1 MMGIDKNTLVKLV
14 GFPATLIHGDP
25 LVLDRWLWLKAR
37 LPRTRNDE
45 RLLDVGCGTGAF
57 SIGAALR
64 GYRALGLSWDER
76 NQSVAEKR
84 AMLCTASSAHF
95 EILDVRGLD
104 RRTDLLSNFDVVI
117 CFETIEHVM
126 EDFKL
131 MRSMAACLKPGGRLL
146 LTTPYM
152 LYNAIS
158 AGDTGPFSP
167 VESGWHVR
175 RGYSKAML
183 EELCCYAGLEVEG
196 ISYCSGYFSQKVT
209 AVMRRLSAINAV
221 LAWALTFPL
230 RALPPL
236 LDPIITSLL
245 KWPHYS
251 ICLEAYKPRLLRE
264 TLNLHRTLEVGEDMG
279 AAFSYPRWDE

>member
-1 MMGIDKNTLVKLV
+1 MDKSVLVRLV

-37 LPRTRNDE
+37 LPGTKNDE

-64 GYRALGLSWDER
+64 GYRTLGLSWDKSNQTIAEER
-76 NQSVAEKR
+76 AT
-84 AMLCTASSAHF
+84 LCTASSAHF
-95 EILDVRGLD
+95 EIFDIRGLD
-104 RRTDLLSNFDVVI
+104 RRTDLLGDFDVII

-167 VESGWHVR
+167 VESG
-175 RGYSKAML
+175 
-183 EELCCYAGLEVEG
+183 
-196 ISYCSGYFSQKVT
+196 
-209 AVMRRLSAINAV
+209 
-221 LAWALTFPL
+221 
-230 RALPPL
+230 
-236 LDPIITSLL
+236 
-245 KWPHYS
+245 
-251 ICLEAYKPRLLRE
+251 
-264 TLNLHRTLEVGEDMG
+264 
-279 AAFSYPRWDE
+279 